1 MWGEIHETE
10 RENFWV
16 FSWRWGC
23 GFKTE
28 SFKPLCTESRV
39 EKDDHATKHVDI
51 FDSSLVYHFAS
62 LGKFPWCKLHI
73 YKNRIIRCYNI
84 HMNLY
89 TFSWTPPETRHCA
102 SSEPQPS
109 VTTKGFFRATEVRE
123 SQGHKGDRRSTF
135 FLHGWGFSGFRY
147 FSSQIFEE
155 VKFSD
160 GFRGRESSFSQG
172 VTWGENKAYLPY
184 GSVDSPTAAVVR
196 PRKSFDRI
204 LQTSWTNFKSGFL
217 WFTCETPSSFPLT

>member
-1 MWGEIHETE
+1 MWGKFMKRKNEKISEFFLE
-10 RENFWV
+10 V
-16 FSWRWGC
+16 GVWG
-23 GFKTE
+23 FR
-28 SFKPLCTESRV
+28 SRV
-39 EKDDHATKHVDI
+39 EKDDHAIKHVDI
-51 FDSSLVYHFAS
+51 LDSSLVYR
-62 LGKFPWCKLHI
+62 LHISFWEFGQIPMMQVACIYI

-123 SQGHKGDRRSTF
+123 SQGHKGDRRSRWPSW
-135 FLHGWGFSGFRY
+135 LGFCGFRY

-196 PRKSFDRI
+196 PWKSFDRI

>member
-1 MWGEIHETE
+1 
-10 RENFWV
+10 
-16 FSWRWGC
+16 
-23 GFKTE
+23 
-28 SFKPLCTESRV
+28 
-39 EKDDHATKHVDI
+39 
-51 FDSSLVYHFAS
+51 
-62 LGKFPWCKLHI
+62 
-73 YKNRIIRCYNI
+73 
-84 HMNLY
+84 MNLY

-109 VTTKGFFRATEVRE
+109 VVH
-123 SQGHKGDRRSTF
+123 QGLLSRDRGTGIPGPQRRSAIEMTF
-135 FLHGWGFSGFRY
+135 MAGVLVVSDI

-184 GSVDSPTAAVVR
+184 SSVDSPTAAVVR

-204 LQTSWTNFKSGFL
+204 LQTSWTNFKSGSL
-217 WFTCETPSSFPLT
+217 WFTCETPTSFPLT

>member
-1 MWGEIHETE
+1 
-10 RENFWV
+10 
-16 FSWRWGC
+16 
-23 GFKTE
+23 
-28 SFKPLCTESRV
+28 
-39 EKDDHATKHVDI
+39 
-51 FDSSLVYHFAS
+51 
-62 LGKFPWCKLHI
+62 
-73 YKNRIIRCYNI
+73 
-84 HMNLY
+84 MNLY

-109 VTTKGFFRATEVRE
+109 VVH
-123 SQGHKGDRRSTF
+123 QGLLSRDRGTGIPGP
-135 FLHGWGFSGFRY
+135 HGWGFVGFRY

-172 VTWGENKAYLPY
+172 VTWGENKVYLPY

-204 LQTSWTNFKSGFL
+204 LQTSWTNFKSGSL
-217 WFTCETPSSFPLT
+217 WFTCETPTNQLSTYLVSLDRELSTHQGTWCQQRCHELDMMNDGSRFWTFCFSPAFFFKATAMKLGPPLKKGHFHLDASQNAKLLGHKKCTLYQSRFFGVKGSYQQ